1 MNSNKPLTQ
10 VPMDRWEVF
19 LRTLGDCVS
28 AASEKNLTP
37 RCWKLSTLRRKIRAV
52 TKSNKEVLRTT
63 FPSAHV
69 VIEQLKRMGW
79 IHLVKVQSP
88 SETEPIDFFLL
99 DMEAGKGEL
108 IYPLELL
115 QAYLPDGV
123 VCYFSAINYYELTT
137 QVVAHH
143 HVARLNL
150 PQAKKNLAAVD
161 PTGPKLATDAVERNP
176 LGTEIFHF
184 EDVGYY
190 LNRRDMS
197 LVPGIQFRVVSPRCW
212 LRITTLEQTLLD
224 ALMQPVRCGGEA
236 VVLEAWETGVKQID
250 TDRMAGYLAKIER
263 DDLDRRAGAVL
274 EMIGADFAAST
285 LGHRLNAVRNRLKT
299 QDVPEI
305 PLLAGF
311 EFPELNKTW
320 KVRTP

>member
-1 MNSNKPLTQ
+1 
-10 VPMDRWEVF
+10 
-19 LRTLGDCVS
+19 
-28 AASEKNLTP
+28 
-37 RCWKLSTLRRKIRAV
+37 
-52 TKSNKEVLRTT
+52 
-63 FPSAHV
+63 V

-79 IHLVKVQSP
+79 IHSIKVQSP
-88 SETEPIDFFLL
+88 NDAELIDFLLL
-99 DMEAGKGEL
+99 DMEAGKGEP

-143 HVARLNL
+143 HVARLN
-150 PQAKKNLAAVD
+150 PPRAKKS
-161 PTGPKLATDAVERNP
+161 LATVDATEPEPAGEAVKRNP

-190 LNRRDMS
+190 LNKRDAS

-236 VVLEAWETGVKQID
+236 VALEAWETGVKQID
-250 TDRMAGYLAKIER
+250 ADRMAEHLAKIQR
-263 DDLDRRAGAVL
+263 DDLDRRVGAVL
-274 EMIGADFAAST
+274 EMFGADFAAST
-285 LGHRLNAVRNRLKT
+285 LGHRLNEVRDRLMT

-311 EFPELNKTW
+311 EFPEQNKTW

>member
-1 MNSNKPLTQ
+1 
-10 VPMDRWEVF
+10 MDRWEVF
-19 LRTLGDCVS
+19 LRTLGDRVS
-28 AASEKNLTP
+28 AASEKNLTA
-37 RCWKLSTLRRKIRAV
+37 RCWKLSTLLREIRAI
-52 TKSNKEVLRTT
+52 TKSNQAVLRTT
-63 FPSAHV
+63 FPPAHV
-69 VIEQLKRMGW
+69 VIEQLKRMGL
-79 IHLVKVQSP
+79 IHSIKVQSP
-88 SETEPIDFFLL
+88 NDAELNDFLLL
-99 DMEAGKGEL
+99 DMEAGKGEP

-143 HVARLNL
+143 HVARLN
-150 PQAKKNLAAVD
+150 PPRVKNSLAAVE
-161 PTGPKLATDAVERNP
+161 ATEPAGEAVERNP

-190 LNRRDMS
+190 LNKRDAS
-197 LVPGIQFRVVSPRCW
+197 LVAGVQFRVVSPRCW

-236 VVLEAWETGVKQID
+236 VALEAWETGAKQID
-250 TDRMAGYLAKIER
+250 MDRMAEHLAKIQR
-263 DDLDRRAGAVL
+263 DDLDRRVGAVL
-274 EMIGADFAAST
+274 EMIGVDFAAST
-285 LGHRLNAVRNRLKT
+285 LGQRLNSVRSQLMT

-305 PLLAGF
+305 SLLAGF
-311 EFPELNKTW
+311 EFSELNKTW

>member
-1 MNSNKPLTQ
+1 
-10 VPMDRWEVF
+10 MDRWEVF
-19 LRTLGDCVS
+19 LRTLGDRVS
-28 AASEKNLTP
+28 AASEKNLTA
-37 RCWKLSTLRRKIRAV
+37 RCWKLSTLLREIRTI
-52 TKSNKEVLRTT
+52 TKSNQAVLRTT
-63 FPSAHV
+63 FPPAHV
-69 VIEQLKRMGW
+69 VIEQLKRMGL
-79 IHLVKVQSP
+79 IHSIKVQSP
-88 SETEPIDFFLL
+88 NDAELNDFLLL
-99 DMEAGKGEL
+99 DMEAGKGET

-143 HVARLNL
+143 HVARLN
-150 PQAKKNLAAVD
+150 PPRSKNS
-161 PTGPKLATDAVERNP
+161 LATVDATKPAGEAVERNP

-190 LNRRDMS
+190 LNKRDAS
-197 LVPGIQFRVVSPRCW
+197 LVPGIQVRVVSPRCW

-236 VVLEAWETGVKQID
+236 VALEAWETGVKQID
-250 TDRMAGYLAKIER
+250 ADRMGEHLTKIQR
-263 DDLDRRAGAVL
+263 DDLDRRVGAVL
-274 EMIGADFAAST
+274 EMIGANFAAST
-285 LGHRLNAVRNRLKT
+285 LGQRLNAVRDRVIT
-299 QDVPEI
+299 EDVPEI

>member
-1 MNSNKPLTQ
+1 M
-10 VPMDRWEVF
+10 
-19 LRTLGDCVS
+19 RTLGDRVS
-28 AASEKNLTP
+28 AASEKNLTA
-37 RCWKLSTLRRKIRAV
+37 RCWKLSTLLREIRTI
-52 TKSNKEVLRTT
+52 TKSNQAVLRTT
-63 FPSAHV
+63 FPPAHV
-69 VIEQLKRMGW
+69 VIEQLKRMGL
-79 IHLVKVQSP
+79 IHSIKVQSP
-88 SETEPIDFFLL
+88 NDAELNDFLLL
-99 DMEAGKGEL
+99 DMEAGKGET

-143 HVARLNL
+143 HVARLN
-150 PQAKKNLAAVD
+150 PPRSKNS
-161 PTGPKLATDAVERNP
+161 LATVDATKPAGEAVERNP

-190 LNRRDMS
+190 LNKRDAS
-197 LVPGIQFRVVSPRCW
+197 LVPGIQVRVVSPRCW

-236 VVLEAWETGVKQID
+236 VALEAWETGVKQID
-250 TDRMAGYLAKIER
+250 ADRMGEHLTKIQR
-263 DDLDRRAGAVL
+263 DDLDRRVGAVL
-274 EMIGADFAAST
+274 EMIGANFAAST
-285 LGHRLNAVRNRLKT
+285 LGQRLNAVRDRVIT
-299 QDVPEI
+299 EDVPEI

>member
-1 MNSNKPLTQ
+1 
-10 VPMDRWEVF
+10 MDRWEVF
-19 LRTLGDCVS
+19 LRTLGDRVS
-28 AASEKNLTP
+28 VASEKNLTA
-37 RCWKLSTLRRKIRAV
+37 RCWKLSTLRREIRAI
-52 TKSNKEVLRTT
+52 TKSNHEVLRTT
-63 FPSAHV
+63 FPPAHV

-79 IHLVKVQSP
+79 IHSIKVQSP
-88 SETEPIDFFLL
+88 SDAELNDFLLL
-99 DMEAGKGEL
+99 DMEAGKGEP

-143 HVARLNL
+143 HVARLN
-150 PQAKKNLAAVD
+150 PPRAKKS
-161 PTGPKLATDAVERNP
+161 LATVDATEPEPAGEAVKRNP

-190 LNRRDMS
+190 LNKRDAS

-236 VVLEAWETGVKQID
+236 VALEAWETGVKQID
-250 TDRMAGYLAKIER
+250 ADRMAEHLAKIQR
-263 DDLDRRAGAVL
+263 DDLDRRVGAVL
-274 EMIGADFAAST
+274 EMFGADFAAST
-285 LGHRLNAVRNRLKT
+285 LGHRLNEVRDRLMT

-311 EFPELNKTW
+311 EFPEQNKTW